1 MYMTAW
7 AKFRTF
13 IIPKTRVKPAET
25 RNRSPAYASPWRK
38 KTDTSFM
45 YVCLL

>member
-1 MYMTAW
+1 MYMAAW

-25 RNRSPAYASPWRK
+25 RKRRPA
-38 KTDTSFM
+38 
-45 YVCLL
+45 